1 MSKIEKAK
9 GFKHSKPGLW
19 LSIGTSAFSVITV
32 VKDVRKARGEND
44 TLKLVNAWSVPPR
57 WSPAPPCWC
66 ANCAGWATT
75 TSCWADRARE
85 VRSAPVVRTGPAP
98 PRLLVKGTL

>member
-19 LSIGTSAFSVITV
+19 LSIGTSTFGAISI

-44 TLKLVNAWSVPPR
+44 TLKLINALVG
-57 WSPAPPCWC
+57 A
-66 ANCAGWATT
+66 AAL
-75 TSCWADRARE
+75 
-85 VRSAPVVRTGPAP
+85 VTGTA
-98 PRLLVKGTL
+98 LLVRELRRLGDDDVLLG